1 MGYRL
6 YHLVKYDIEV
16 GEQVGENYGQDK
28 ILDLF
33 EKIDDLYDI
42 NIVSFYDSEQE
53 PLKELEISKNQFM
66 KFLKRMNQDEFDED
80 EIDLIDQFINC
91 IKVDK
96 NNQDIIR
103 FQSI

>member
-6 YHLVKYDIEV
+6 YHLVKYDVEI
-16 GEQVGENYGQDK
+16 GEQVGENYGQDD
-28 ILDLF
+28 IMDLF
-33 EKIDDLYDI
+33 EKIDDLYNI

-53 PLKELEISKNQFM
+53 PLKELEISRNQFI
-66 KFLKRMNQDEFDED
+66 KFLKRMNQDDFDEN

-91 IKVDK
+91 INADK

-103 FQSI
+103 FESF

>member
-16 GEQVGENYGQDK
+16 GEQVGENYGQDR
-28 ILDLF
+28 IIDLF

-42 NIVSFYDSEQE
+42 NVVSFYDSEQE

-66 KFLKRMNQDEFDED
+66 KFLKRMNEDDFESDEL
-80 EIDLIDQFINC
+80 DLIDQFTDC
-91 IKVDK
+91 IKADK
-96 NNQDIIR
+96 NNKDIVR
-103 FQSI
+103 FESF